1 MIGAIPK
8 ERKGIQ
14 VTSVVSLRAF
24 ADRTGLPFTMPVD
37 RQEYLPRLRRSA
49 GGASGVDATLVDSSA
64 NRPRSEMIFEHLAPS
79 CYRCSPFSVLLEQ
92 SASASQALYE
102 QDLYEQALDEMPAE
116 DMHRAVLKITRV
128 YAEICETA
136 ERSVANPPREL
147 DHGKAADGMSA
158 GG

>member
-1 MIGAIPK
+1 
-8 ERKGIQ
+8 

-24 ADRTGLPFTMPVD
+24 TDRTGLPFATLVD

-49 GGASGVDATLVDSSA
+49 GAASGTDATLFDSSA
-64 NRPRSEMIFEHLAPS
+64 NRPRNEMIFEHFAPS
-79 CYRCSPFSVLLEQ
+79 CYLCSPSSVLLEQ
-92 SASASQALYE
+92 SASASQAF
-102 QDLYEQALDEMPAE
+102 YEQALNKMPAE
-116 DMHRAVLKITRV
+116 DMHRAVLNISRV

-136 ERSVANPPREL
+136 ERSVASPPREL

>member
-1 MIGAIPK
+1 LIGAIPK

-49 GGASGVDATLVDSSA
+49 GAVSGTDATLVDSSA
-64 NRPRSEMIFEHLAPS
+64 NRPRNEMIFEHFAPS
-79 CYRCSPFSVLLEQ
+79 CYLCSPFSVLLEQ

-102 QDLYEQALDEMPAE
+102 QDLYEQALDEIPAE
-116 DMHRAVLKITRV
+116 DMHRAVLKISRV

-136 ERSVANPPREL
+136 ERIVASSPREL

>member
-1 MIGAIPK
+1 LIGAIPK

-49 GGASGVDATLVDSSA
+49 GAVSGTDATLVDSSA
-64 NRPRSEMIFEHLAPS
+64 NRPRNEMIFEHFAPS
-79 CYRCSPFSVLLEQ
+79 CYLCSPFSVLLEQ
-92 SASASQALYE
+92 SASASQT
-102 QDLYEQALDEMPAE
+102 LDEVPAE
-116 DMHRAVLKITRV
+116 DMRRAVLNISRV
-128 YAEICETA
+128 YAEIYGTA
-136 ERSVANPPREL
+136 ERIVASAPREL
-147 DHGKAADGMSA
+147 GHGKTADGMSA